1 MSISPRHEQM
11 HMCRRIIVDTPKP
24 VRYLCPMIRVEN
36 LVKTYGRIV
45 ACNNVSCQLEEK
57 KVTVI
62 LGGSGS
68 GKSTL
73 LRQVTGLEKP
83 DSGSVFFDGIDL
95 TCATKKALYEKRK
108 KMGMLFQGSAL
119 FNYLTIFENIA
130 FPLREHT
137 RIADNVIKNIV
148 TMKLEMVGLRGTE
161 HLMPSQLSGG
171 MMKRVGL
178 ARAIVMDPKV
188 IFYDEPTSGLDPI
201 STGVIGK
208 LIKDL
213 NTTLGITSVVVS
225 HDIASSFKIADNIII
240 LYYGDIIAQGTV
252 AQIQNSTD
260 ERVVQFITGSPEGPI
275 SFTRTDASYIDAL
288 LTDNDKTTGKVL

>member
-1 MSISPRHEQM
+1 MV
-11 HMCRRIIVDTPKP
+11 IVK
-24 VRYLCPMIRVEN
+24 N
-36 LVKTYGRIV
+36 LVKKYGSVV
-45 ACNNVSCQLEEK
+45 ASNHLNCRFETG

-83 DSGSVFFDGIDL
+83 DSGEVLFDGLDL
-95 TCATKKALYEKRK
+95 TRATREQLYEKRK
-108 KMGMLFQGSAL
+108 KMGMLFQGAAL

-137 RIADNVIKNIV
+137 QIADNVIKTIV

-161 HLMPSQLSGG
+161 DLMPSQLSGG

-178 ARAIVMDPKV
+178 ARAIVMDPKI

-201 STGVIGK
+201 STGVIDK
-208 LIKDL
+208 LIRDL
-213 NTTLGITSVVVS
+213 NRKLNITSVVVS
-225 HDIASSFKIADNIII
+225 HDIESCFRIADRIII
-240 LYYGDIIAQGTV
+240 LYYGDIIAEGTV
-252 AQIQNSTD
+252 EEIRNSTD
-260 ERVVQFITGSPEGPI
+260 PRVIQFINGNPEGPI
-275 SFTRTDASYIDAL
+275 PFTRTDKNYLDEILS
-288 LTDNDKTTGKVL
+288 

>member
-1 MSISPRHEQM
+1 
-11 HMCRRIIVDTPKP
+11 
-24 VRYLCPMIRVEN
+24 MIRVEN
-36 LVKTYGRIV
+36 LVKNYGNIV
-45 ACNNVSCQLEEK
+45 ALNSLNCRFDEE

-73 LRQVTGLEKP
+73 LRQLTGLERP
-83 DSGSVFFDGIDL
+83 DSGSVYFDGLDL
-95 TCATKKALYEKRK
+95 TAANKKLLYEKRR

-119 FNYLTIFENIA
+119 FNYLNIFENIA

-137 RIADNVIKNIV
+137 KIAENVIKTIV

-161 HLMPSQLSGG
+161 NLMPSQLSGG

-178 ARAIVMDPKV
+178 ARAIVMDPKI

-201 STGVIGK
+201 STGVIDK

-213 NTTLGITSVVVS
+213 NTKLKITSVVVS
-225 HDIASSFKIADNIII
+225 HDIESCFRIADKIII
-240 LYYGDIIAQGTV
+240 LFYGDIIAEGSV
-252 AQIQNSTD
+252 DEIRNSED
-260 ERVVQFITGSPEGPI
+260 LRVKQFINGEPEGPI
-275 SFTRTDASYIDAL
+275 PFTRTDKNYLDEL
-288 LTDNDKTTGKVL
+288 LMD

>member
-1 MSISPRHEQM
+1 
-11 HMCRRIIVDTPKP
+11 
-24 VRYLCPMIRVEN
+24 MIKVEN
-36 LVKTYGRIV
+36 LVKRYGNVV
-45 ACNNVSCQLEEK
+45 ASNHLNCHFEK
-57 KVTVI
+57 GKVTVI

-83 DSGSVFFDGIDL
+83 DSGSVYFDGKDL
-95 TCATKKALYEKRK
+95 TSLKKKKLYEIRK

-119 FNYLTIFENIA
+119 FNYMNIFENIA

-137 RIADNVIKNIV
+137 KIADNIIKTIV

-161 HLMPSQLSGG
+161 NLMPSQLSGG

-178 ARAIVMDPKV
+178 ARAIVMDPRI

-201 STGVIGK
+201 STGVIDK

-213 NTTLGITSVVVS
+213 NQALDITSVVVS
-225 HDIASSFKIADNIII
+225 HDIESCFRIADHIII
-240 LYYGDIIAQGTV
+240 LFYGDIIAQGTV
-252 AQIQNSTD
+252 QEIKNSED
-260 ERVVQFITGSPEGPI
+260 LRVKQFINGEPEGPI
-275 SFTRTDASYIDAL
+275 PFTRTDKNYLDEILFD
-288 LTDNDKTTGKVL
+288 

>member
-1 MSISPRHEQM
+1 
-11 HMCRRIIVDTPKP
+11 
-24 VRYLCPMIRVEN
+24 MIRVEN
-36 LVKTYGRIV
+36 LVKTYGKIV
-45 ACNNVSCQLEEK
+45 ASNRLNCRFEKK

-73 LRQVTGLEKP
+73 LRQITGLERP
-83 DSGSVFFDGIDL
+83 DSGSVWFDGTDL
-95 TCATKKALYEKRK
+95 TRADKKTLYENRK

-119 FNYLTIFENIA
+119 FNYLNIYENIA

-137 RIADNVIKNIV
+137 QIADNVIKTIV

-161 HLMPSQLSGG
+161 ALMPSQLSGG

-201 STGVIGK
+201 STGVIDK

-213 NTTLGITSVVVS
+213 NTKLDITSVVVS
-225 HDIASSFKIADNIII
+225 HDIESCFRIADKIII
-240 LYYGDIIAQGTV
+240 LFYGDIIAEGTV
-252 AQIQNSTD
+252 DEIRNSRD
-260 ERVVQFITGSPEGPI
+260 ERVRQFINGSPEGPI
-275 SFTRTDASYIDAL
+275 PFTRTETDYLDEL
-288 LTDNDKTTGKVL
+288 LRD

>member
-1 MSISPRHEQM
+1 
-11 HMCRRIIVDTPKP
+11 
-24 VRYLCPMIRVEN
+24 MIRVEN
-36 LVKTYGRIV
+36 LVKKYGNTV
-45 ACNNVSCQLEEK
+45 ASNSLNCRFEEE

-73 LRQVTGLEKP
+73 LRQITGLERP
-83 DSGSVFFDGIDL
+83 DSGSVYFDGMDL
-95 TCATKKALYEKRK
+95 TAANKKSLYEKRR

-119 FNYLTIFENIA
+119 FNYLNIFENIA

-137 RIADNVIKNIV
+137 KIAENVIKTIV

-161 HLMPSQLSGG
+161 NLMPSQLSGG

-201 STGVIGK
+201 STGVIDK

-213 NTTLGITSVVVS
+213 NLKLKITSVVVS
-225 HDIASSFKIADNIII
+225 HDIESSFRIADKIII
-240 LYYGDIIAQGTV
+240 LFYGDIIAEGTV
-252 AQIQNSTD
+252 DEIKNSD
-260 ERVVQFITGSPEGPI
+260 DLRVKQFINGEPEGPI
-275 SFTRTDASYIDAL
+275 PFTRTDRDYLDEL
-288 LTDNDKTTGKVL
+288 LTES

>member
-1 MSISPRHEQM
+1 
-11 HMCRRIIVDTPKP
+11 
-24 VRYLCPMIRVEN
+24 MIKVEN
-36 LVKTYGRIV
+36 LVKKYGSV
-45 ACNNVSCQLEEK
+45 TASNHLNCHFEK
-57 KVTVI
+57 GKVTVI

-73 LRQVTGLEKP
+73 LRQLTRLEKP
-83 DSGSVFFDGIDL
+83 DSGSVYFDGVDL
-95 TCATKKALYEKRK
+95 TTVNKKELYEARK

-119 FNYLTIFENIA
+119 FNYLNIFENIA

-137 RIADNVIKNIV
+137 QIAENNIKTIV

-161 HLMPSQLSGG
+161 SLMPSQLSGG

-201 STGVIGK
+201 STGVIDK

-213 NTTLGITSVVVS
+213 NQALNITSIVVS
-225 HDIASSFKIADNIII
+225 HDIESCFRIADNIII
-240 LYYGDIIAQGTV
+240 LFYGDIIAQGTV
-252 AQIQNSTD
+252 DEIQNSTD
-260 ERVVQFITGSPEGPI
+260 LRVKQFINGEPEGPI
-275 SFTRTDASYIDAL
+275 PFTRTDKNYVDEIIF
-288 LTDNDKTTGKVL
+288 G

>member
-1 MSISPRHEQM
+1 MSISSRH
-11 HMCRRIIVDTPKP
+11 RRLDICLIIVDTPELLG
-24 VRYLCPMIRVEN
+24 YLCPMIRVEN
-36 LVKTYGRIV
+36 LVKTYGKIV
-45 ACNNVSCQLEEK
+45 ACNNVSCRFEEK

-73 LRQVTGLEKP
+73 LRQITGLEKP
-83 DSGSVFFDGIDL
+83 DSGSVFFDGMDL
-95 TCATKKALYEKRK
+95 TRTTRKMLYEKRK

-119 FNYLTIFENIA
+119 FNYLDIYENIA

-213 NTTLGITSVVVS
+213 NTKLGITSVVVS
-225 HDIASSFKIADNIII
+225 HDIASSFKIADKIII

-252 AQIQNSTD
+252 EQIQNSTD
-260 ERVVQFITGSPEGPI
+260 ERVVQFISGSPEGPI
-275 SFTRTDASYIDAL
+275 AFTRSDTSYIDAL
-288 LTDNDKTTGKVL
+288 LTDTDKATGKSL

>member
-1 MSISPRHEQM
+1 
-11 HMCRRIIVDTPKP
+11 
-24 VRYLCPMIRVEN
+24 MIQVEN
-36 LVKTYGRIV
+36 LVKIYGTTIASNHLNCRF
-45 ACNNVSCQLEEK
+45 EK
-57 KVTVI
+57 GKVTVI

-73 LRQVTGLEKP
+73 LRQITGLEKP
-83 DSGSVFFDGIDL
+83 DSGSVYFDGKDL
-95 TCATKKALYEKRK
+95 TTLKKKKLYALRK

-119 FNYLTIFENIA
+119 FNYLNIFENIA

-137 RIADNVIKNIV
+137 KIADNIIKTIV

-178 ARAIVMDPKV
+178 ARAIVMDPKI

-201 STGVIGK
+201 STGVIDK

-213 NTTLGITSVVVS
+213 NQTLNITSVVVS
-225 HDIASSFKIADNIII
+225 HDIESCFRIADNVII
-240 LYYGDIIAQGTV
+240 LFAGDIIADGTV
-252 AQIQNSTD
+252 EEIKNSKD
-260 ERVVQFITGSPEGPI
+260 PRVKQFIHGDPEGPI
-275 SFTRTDASYIDAL
+275 PFTRADKTYIDEIL
-288 LTDNDKTTGKVL
+288 LD

>member
-1 MSISPRHEQM
+1 M
-11 HMCRRIIVDTPKP
+11 IIVN
-24 VRYLCPMIRVEN
+24 N
-36 LVKTYGRIV
+36 LVKKYGSVV
-45 ACNNVSCQLEEK
+45 ASNSLNCRFEAG

-73 LRQVTGLEKP
+73 LRQVTGLERP
-83 DSGSVFFDGIDL
+83 DSGSVHFDGLDL
-95 TCATKKALYEKRK
+95 TVASKKALYEKRK

-137 RIADNVIKNIV
+137 QIAENVIKTIV

-161 HLMPSQLSGG
+161 DLMPSQLSGG

-201 STGVIGK
+201 STGVIDK
-208 LIKDL
+208 LIRDL
-213 NTTLGITSVVVS
+213 NQKLNITSVVVS
-225 HDIASSFKIADNIII
+225 HDIESCFRIADRIII
-240 LYYGDIIAQGTV
+240 LFYGNIIAEGSV
-252 AQIQNSTD
+252 DEIRNSKD
-260 ERVVQFITGSPEGPI
+260 PRVRQFINGEPEGPI
-275 SFTRTDASYIDAL
+275 PFTRTDKDYLDEILMESE
-288 LTDNDKTTGKVL
+288 

>member
-1 MSISPRHEQM
+1 
-11 HMCRRIIVDTPKP
+11 
-24 VRYLCPMIRVEN
+24 MIKVEN
-36 LVKTYGRIV
+36 LVKKYDDVV
-45 ACNNVSCQLEEK
+45 ASNGLNCRFEK
-57 KVTVI
+57 GKITVI

-68 GKSTL
+68 GKTTL
-73 LRQVTGLEKP
+73 LRQITGLERP
-83 DSGSVFFDGIDL
+83 DSGAVYFDGMDM
-95 TCATKKALYEKRK
+95 TRMGKKQLYEIRK

-119 FNYLTIFENIA
+119 FNYLNIYENIA

-137 RIADNVIKNIV
+137 QIADNIIKTIV

-201 STGVIGK
+201 STGVIDK

-213 NTTLGITSVVVS
+213 NTTLDITSIVVS
-225 HDIASSFKIADNIII
+225 HDIESSFKIADKIII
-240 LYYGDIIAQGTV
+240 LFYGEIIAEGTV
-252 AQIQNSTD
+252 EEIRNSTD
-260 ERVVQFITGSPEGPI
+260 PRVKQFINGAPEGPI
-275 SFTRTDASYIDAL
+275 PFTRTDTNYLDEILFD
-288 LTDNDKTTGKVL
+288 

>member
-1 MSISPRHEQM
+1 
-11 HMCRRIIVDTPKP
+11 
-24 VRYLCPMIRVEN
+24 MIRVEN
-36 LVKTYGRIV
+36 LVKRYGSV
-45 ACNNVSCQLEEK
+45 TASNHLNCHFEK
-57 KVTVI
+57 GKVTVI

-73 LRQVTGLEKP
+73 LRQLTGLEKP
-83 DSGSVFFDGIDL
+83 DSGSVYFDGMDL
-95 TCATKKALYEKRK
+95 TTLNKKKLYGIRK

-119 FNYLTIFENIA
+119 FNYMNIFENIA

-137 RIADNVIKNIV
+137 KIADNIIKTIV

-178 ARAIVMDPKV
+178 ARAVVMDPKV

-213 NTTLGITSVVVS
+213 NQTLNITSIVVS
-225 HDIASSFKIADNIII
+225 HDIESCFKIADNII
-240 LYYGDIIAQGTV
+240 LLFYGDIVAQGTAEEV
-252 AQIQNSTD
+252 RNSKD
-260 ERVVQFITGSPEGPI
+260 LRVKQFINGEPEGPI
-275 SFTRTDASYIDAL
+275 PFTRTGKNYLDEL
-288 LTDNDKTTGKVL
+288 LFD